1 MLLTLFSGRAGTD
14 AISAWRTPSGI
25 RRAAPG
31 STLSVDLESFTNL
44 TVEGGI
50 DRVEFSVVENGGAPT
65 VVTVSAPSLR
75 HPNFSDQNSYLP
87 GVSSG
92 MAPFWGYGTTL
103 DCDTLA
109 AGTVV
114 VTAVAYSS
122 AGWRTEI
129 PGSVTLYND
138 TDGIDR
144 RPSQRQIFCS
154 PTGNDAND
162 GLSRGAP
169 KLSIVRAIEAARA
182 NPAGST
188 LADFDCGGAEVV
200 LVAGAHEW
208 AGGAWGVGDW
218 HTSGDWWL
226 TITSEAGA
234 TLTAASTYP
243 ERYLTARGYAASGTC
258 RLRFV
263 GARWTTSGGGVMFV
277 LGGVAAE
284 TWWDGLEAG
293 SQFWDPGQ
301 HYSVRFAEDNAE
313 IVTLDGAGTLVRRA
327 NCVRKRGCV
336 TAFHGWTSLQDVVIE
351 NFIGVATQ
359 LVGAEERQGFLN
371 LLFKSQRY
379 TTGVAG
385 WADVTGG
392 ANLSVTIP
400 VAGQMRV
407 DATAAMP
414 MDFAAGFSELVG
426 TSYWGCKCGSFPSSA
441 NNGTFEILATG
452 TNGSGF
458 PYVILDN
465 PSAVVE
471 VGTGAAYL
479 VTAKISNQGRYVDE
493 IHPDGLQVNT
503 AALDNIYSH
512 VRLEDCTNLYPFA
525 SNSNVL
531 HRLVLNEWGDGTPG
545 QAWNFAFRPE
555 TVTKEIHDCLFIHC
569 STPTQTDFTTGDG
582 STYTGTEAI
591 ECVFGST
598 SNWPAEAAAIDCH
611 VVAGP
616 TIGTGCTTGAW
627 FDGDPENS
635 PWSLLPSSGN
645 LDSATGVVPY
655 PAIWRWPS
663 ATGDTRGCSRM
674 VGSGSWSETSGLELG
689 TAAPAGVGTLSSAL
703 SLMMG
708 LGSVPF
714 PGSSSVSASL
724 GLTANLGSA
733 AASAAATLSAS
744 ISALTNLGALSAA
757 GTSSVSAELSQDY
770 SLGAV
775 GIYGKATIVAELRI
789 SVSLTQNPEPFM
801 HQRIYNALK
810 FLALNGPFYACT
822 INSKTGQMTIDQT
835 KPLTPVGVSVTNA
848 NSTFRPA
855 EHWRRTLASERLEW
869 NWIVRIEF
877 PSIQVSFEA
886 WEESLIDRDITI
898 PDVEGLNSTR
908 TLLARLVGAEYNP
921 PPEASPNRGTVA
933 EFAFQINPTS
943 LRK

>member
-1 MLLTLFSGRAGTD
+1 MLLTLFQGRAGTD
-14 AISAWRTPSGI
+14 AVVKWRTRSGI
-25 RRAAPG
+25 RRTSP
-31 STLSVDLESFTNL
+31 SDTLSVDLEAFTNL
-44 TVEGGI
+44 ATEGGI
-50 DRVEFSVVENGGAPT
+50 DYVEFSVVENGGAPT

-75 HPNFSDQNSYLP
+75 TPNYSAQNSYLP

-92 MAPFWGYGTTL
+92 MAPFWGWGTTL
-103 DCDTLA
+103 DCNTLA

-114 VTAVAYSS
+114 VTATVYSV
-122 AGWRTEI
+122 AGWATAV
-129 PGSVTLYND
+129 PGSITLYND
-138 TDGIDR
+138 KDGTDR
-144 RPSQRQIFCS
+144 RPSTKTIYCS

-182 NPAGST
+182 VPAGSSS
-188 LADFDCGGAEVV
+188 ADLDCGGAEVV
-200 LVAGAHEW
+200 LVSGAHEW
-208 AGGAWGVGDW
+208 AGGSYSVGDW
-218 HTSGDWWL
+218 HTSGAWWL
-226 TITSEAGA
+226 TITLEAGT
-234 TLTAASTYP
+234 TLTPASAYP
-243 ERYLTARGYAASGTC
+243 ARYLTARGFSGGGTC
-258 RLRFV
+258 RIRFV
-263 GARWTTSGGGVMFV
+263 GGSWTGGGGGVIYV
-277 LGGVAAE
+277 PTGVACEA
-284 TWWDGLEAG
+284 WADGLI
-293 SQFWDPGQ
+293 GQ
-301 HYSVRFAEDNAE
+301 SAYWTVGQPYSVRFAEDNAE
-313 IVTLDGAGTLVRRA
+313 FFTGDGPGTLMRYA
-327 NCVRKRGCV
+327 SCVRKRGCV
-336 TAFHGWTSLQDVVIE
+336 TAFHGWTDVHDAVVE
-351 NFIGVATQ
+351 NWIGVAMQAVTED
-359 LVGAEERQGFLN
+359 GTSALN
-371 LLFKSQRY
+371 MLFSGNRY

-400 VAGQMRV
+400 SAGQMRI
-407 DATAAMP
+407 DATAAVS
-414 MDFAAGFSELVG
+414 MDFAAGFAELVG
-426 TSYWGCKCGSFPSSA
+426 TSYWGVQVGGFPSGG
-441 NNGTFEILATG
+441 NNGTFPVLSTG

-458 PYVILDN
+458 PYVVVTN
-465 PSAVVE
+465 ASAVVE
-471 VGTGAAYL
+471 AGGGSAYVVTARIGVGTIYINA
-479 VTAKISNQGRYVDE
+479 
-493 IHPDGLQVNT
+493 IHGDVLQINT
-503 AALDNIYSH
+503 AATDCIYSH
-512 VRLEDCTNLYPFA
+512 IRVEDAQNVQVLATNGNDLARCAF
-525 SNSNVL
+525 V
-531 HRLVLNEWGDGTPG
+531 EWGDAAATG
-545 QAWNFAFRPE
+545 QVWNCTLSSF
-555 TVTKEIHDCLFIHC
+555 TDCLFVHC
-569 STPTQTDFTTGDG
+569 STTNQVNFSASGE
-582 STYTGTEAI
+582 TYAGTEAI

-598 SNWPAEAAAIDCH
+598 SNWPGTIATTDCH

-645 LDSATGVVPY
+645 LNSATGVVPY

-744 ISALTNLGALSAA
+744 ISALTNLGALSAN

-770 SLGAV
+770 SLGSV
-775 GIYGKATIVAELRI
+775 GISGKATIVAELRI

-848 NSTFRPA
+848 NSTFRPT
-855 EHWRRTLASERLEW
+855 EHWRRALASERLEW

-898 PDVEGLNSTR
+898 PDVEGFNSTR

-933 EFAFQINPTS
+933 EFAFQINPIS

>member
-25 RRAAPG
+25 RRTAPG
-31 STLSVDLESFTNL
+31 STLSVDLEAFTNE

-50 DRVEFSVVENGGAPT
+50 DRVEFSLVENGGAPT
-65 VVTVSAPSLR
+65 VITVSAPSLR
-75 HPNFSDQNSYLP
+75 HPNFSDQDSYLP
-87 GVSSG
+87 GVASG
-92 MAPFWGYGTTL
+92 MAPFWGYGITL
-103 DCDTLA
+103 DCDTLDP
-109 AGTVV
+109 GTVV

-138 TDGIDR
+138 TDGSDR
-144 RPSQRQIFCS
+144 RPSTKQIFCS
-154 PTGNDAND
+154 PSGNDAND
-162 GLSRGAP
+162 GLSRANP
-169 KLSIVRAIEAARA
+169 KQSIVRAIEAARA

-188 LADFDCGGAEVV
+188 SADMDCGGAEVV

-208 AGGAWGVGDW
+208 AGGAWSVGDW
-218 HTSGDWWL
+218 HTSGNWWL

-234 TLTAASTYP
+234 TLTAAGAYP
-243 ERYLTARGYAASGTC
+243 ARYLTARGYSSGGIC
-258 RLRFV
+258 RMRFV
-263 GARWTTSGGGVMFV
+263 GARWTTSGGGVVFV
-277 LGGVAAE
+277 PTGVAAE

-336 TAFHGWTSLQDVVIE
+336 TAFHGWTSLQDVLIE

-371 LLFKSQRY
+371 VLFKSQRY
-379 TTGVAG
+379 TVGVAG

-400 VAGQMRV
+400 VAGQMRI
-407 DATAAMP
+407 DATAGMS

-426 TSYWGCKCGSFPSSA
+426 TGYWGCQTGNFPTPA
-441 NNGTFEILATG
+441 NNGTFAILATG

-458 PYVILDN
+458 PYVVLDN
-465 PSAVVE
+465 PSAVAE
-471 VGTGAAYL
+471 VGNPTAYL
-479 VTAKISNQGRYVDE
+479 VTARISTGEIYINA

-503 AALDNIYSH
+503 AALDNVYSH

-545 QAWNFAFRPE
+545 QAWNFGFSAPAP
-555 TVTKEIHDCLFIHC
+555 VKEIHDCLFIHC

-598 SNWPAEAAAIDCH
+598 SNWPAGAAAIDCH
-611 VVAGP
+611 VIAGP

-645 LDSATGVVPY
+645 LNSASGVVPY
-655 PAIWRWPS
+655 PSVWRWPT

-674 VGSGSWSETSGLELG
+674 VGSGSWSETPGLELG
-689 TAAPAGVGTLSSAL
+689 AAASAGVGTLSSDL
-703 SLMMG
+703 S
-708 LGSVPF
+708 
-714 PGSSSVSASL
+714 
-724 GLTANLGSA
+724 LTANLGSVPFSGAGSASASLSLSSLLSTA
-733 AASAAATLSAS
+733 AAAGSSLLAASVSLMLSLGTASAS
-744 ISALTNLGALSAA
+744 
-757 GTSSVSAELSQDY
+757 GTSSVAATMATDS
-770 SLGAV
+770 SLGTAAAAGRASV
-775 GIYGKATIVAELRI
+775 IAEIRI
-789 SVSLTQNPEPFM
+789 SVSLTATKAPLM
-801 HQRIYNALK
+801 HQRIYNALRS
-810 FLALNGPFYACT
+810 LALNGPYYACT
-822 INSKTGQMTIDQT
+822 IDPKTGQMAIDQN
-835 KPLTPVGVSVTNA
+835 KPLVPLGVSVTNA
-848 NSTFRPA
+848 NSTFRST

-933 EFAFQINPTS
+933 EFAFQINPIS